1 MHLSIIPLV
10 AAIFASAIVAA
21 PANNLHLRD
30 AAPIPTSCD
39 ANTQAACCDTVAD
52 PDDPAVQTLIGAL
65 GLLIPGG
72 LIGQVG
78 LTCTFT
84 ATVHEAYF
92 HYIIQLHRHITLI
105 HHIYH

>member
-1 MHLSIIPLV
+1 MRLSIIPLV

-30 AAPIPTSCD
+30 EAPTPTSCD
-39 ANTQAACCDTVAD
+39 AKSEAACCNTVAD
-52 PDDPAVQTLIGAL
+52 PDDPAVQSLIGAL
-65 GLLIPGG
+65 GLLLPGG

-84 ATVHEAYF
+84 AIVHKAYF
-92 HYIIQLHRHITLI
+92 RYIIQLH
-105 HHIYH
+105 